1 MPEPEFPAVD
11 DDGVAASRWRLPVGP
26 WPTVLDALCAHFPQV
41 SRALWIDRMRRGR
54 VFGPAGALTVDAPCK
69 AGLELRYY
77 REVRNEAPIDG
88 IERIVHV
95 DAHVL
100 VADKPH
106 GLPVTPSGRY
116 LRETL
121 LARLIRATGNTD
133 LVPLHRLDRDTAGLV
148 LFSTNPVSRASY
160 AALFRERRIGKHYQA
175 LAPALP
181 DQRWPQ
187 IRRSRIV
194 RGEPFFR
201 MTEIDAAPNSETR
214 IDVLDREGA
223 IWRYALEALTGRK
236 HQLRVHMAALGAPIC
251 GDRWYPVLR
260 DPVEISAGSAATV
273 PLQLLASALDFVD
286 PLDGRQ
292 RRYQS
297 SLRLTGA

>member
-1 MPEPEFPAVD
+1 
-11 DDGVAASRWRLPVGP
+11 
-26 WPTVLDALCAHFPQV
+26 
-41 SRALWIDRMRRGR
+41 MRRGR
-54 VFGPAGALTVDAPCK
+54 VFGPAGVLTPQTLYQAGLQLRYHREVADEVPIDAP
-69 AGLELRYY
+69 
-77 REVRNEAPIDG
+77 EAV
-88 IERIVHV
+88 VHV
-95 DAHVL
+95 DEHLL

-121 LARLIRATGNTD
+121 LARLIRRTGNQD

-160 AALFRERRIGKHYQA
+160 AALFRERRIDKRYAA

-181 DQRWPQ
+181 ALEWPQ
-187 IRRSRIV
+187 IRRSRIE

-214 IDVLDREGA
+214 IDVLERGGP
-223 IWRYALEALTGRK
+223 IWCYALQPLTGRK
-236 HQLRVHMAALGAPIC
+236 HQLRLHMAAMGAPIC
-251 GDRWYPVLR
+251 GDRLYPKLAE
-260 DPVEISAGSAATV
+260 PSEAGLPESN
-273 PLQLLASALDFVD
+273 LQLLAAELGFVD

-292 RRYQS
+292 RRFISAQQLRCLADEKLEPGNRPSQS
-297 SLRLTGA
+297 